1 MDRMYRIGQTLILYI
16 LPIPVKF
23 SPGLTLAALDFDFGF
38 ECDDEV
44 AYARLVDGLDEAER
58 FVEDAALVLG
68 PVGLARDAAEFARIP
83 SGARRSRLL
92 DDFAVDGEHH
102 RRDARRLN
110 RARGY
115 RHRLGAEPLGGEG
128 E

>member
-1 MDRMYRIGQTLILYI
+1 MAGRDARAPGFRGV
-16 LPIPVKF
+16 LP
-23 SPGLTLAALDFDFGF
+23 ALFLSLPPRHFDFGF

-44 AYARLVDGLDEAER
+44 AYARLVYWLDETQG

-68 PVGLARDAAEFARIP
+68 PGGLARDAAEFARIVC
-83 SGARRSRLL
+83 GARRARLL
-92 DDFAVDGEHH
+92 DDFAVNGEHH

-115 RHRLGAEPLGGEG
+115 RHRLV
-128 E
+128 